1 MSQRSKHTTISM
13 VLLAVV
19 ALGMSGSAAQADTI
33 LFNPTG
39 GATTG
44 GGFSPG
50 TFSINALNWGAGD
63 ALALGALANG
73 PLTAGGT
80 FQLYVQLKL
89 AALNLSGGGGAVT
102 PAGLNVA
109 NGYQITEVTSL
120 TEHVDNVTGN
130 AATFSLNAVQNAPS
144 GMKIY
149 FQDLTAA
156 GAVPTNFNAGTG
168 FNAAATGKVIYA
180 ASFTSVQSNYT
191 DTTKSNPV
199 ANPIVPLNPTG
210 TNYVGTTTNQ
220 GVGGLTIVTRT
231 TSIDPTFFV
240 TPGIL
245 ADNFTSN
252 LNNPFS
258 QIPASIKFNDPTA
271 ALGAGATGP
280 SPSVGSNNGTSGPD
294 FLFQVS
300 GGAESFAIPEPASI
314 TMALTAMGLVP
325 LTAWQVR
332 RRRARA

>member
-1 MSQRSKHTTISM
+1 MSQGSIPPRKIY
-13 VLLAVV
+13 VLLLAVV
-19 ALGMSGSAAQADTI
+19 ALGMSNSGAQADTI

-39 GATTG
+39 GVTSG

-63 ALALGALANG
+63 ALGLSALASG

-80 FQLYVQLKL
+80 FQLYGQLKL
-89 AALNLSGGGGAVT
+89 AALNVAGGGGAVT
-102 PAGLNVA
+102 PSGLNVA
-109 NGYQITEVTSL
+109 TGYQITEVFSL
-120 TEHVDNVTGN
+120 TEHVDLVTGN

-144 GMKIY
+144 GEKIY
-149 FQDLTAA
+149 FQDLTGG
-156 GAVPTNFNAGTG
+156 GAVPTNFNSGVG
-168 FNAAATGKVIYA
+168 FNAAASGKVIFS
-180 ASFTSVQSNYT
+180 ASFSSVQSNYT
-191 DTTKSNPV
+191 DTTKTGSNPGTP
-199 ANPIVPLNPTG
+199 ALNPTG
-210 TNYVGTTTNQ
+210 TFYGGITTDNGT
-220 GVGGLTIVTRT
+220 GGLTRISRT
-231 TSIDPTFFV
+231 VAIDPTFFV
-240 TPGIL
+240 TTGIL
-245 ADNFTSN
+245 ASNFTSN

-300 GGAESFAIPEPASI
+300 GAAESFVIPEPASI

-325 LTAWQVR
+325 LAAWQVR
-332 RRRARA
+332 RRRARI